1 VIVRAVKVSAVPW
14 DDPAGR
20 QLRAAQRAEIAERY
34 GTDDSEPGP
43 PPTADDITV
52 FFVAFDD
59 DGAPLGCGGLRLLG
73 DIRAGANPD
82 AVAETGTTGDAETV
96 AEVKRMFVVPEA
108 RGTGVSTAILQA
120 LEGFGRERG
129 WRRLLLETG
138 DAQPDAV
145 RFYTREGY
153 TRIPGFGHYAD
164 SPSSLCF
171 EKLLIATDPMD
182 ALGCEGCE

>member
-1 VIVRAVKVSAVPW
+1 MIASAVTVRAVPW
-14 DDPAGR
+14 DDPAGVR
-20 QLRAAQRAEIAERY
+20 LRAAQRAEIAERY

-43 PPTADDITV
+43 PPTADDITA

-59 DGAPLGCGGLRLLG
+59 DGAALGCGGLRMLHDAHSG
-73 DIRAGANPD
+73 VAAGAD
-82 AVAETGTTGDAETV
+82 AV
-96 AEVKRMFVVPEA
+96 AEVKRMFVVPGA
-108 RGTGVSTAILQA
+108 RGTGVSTAILRA

-164 SPSSLCF
+164 SPTSLCF
-171 EKLLIATDPMD
+171 EKLLIVTDPAD

>member
-1 VIVRAVKVSAVPW
+1 MIARAVTVRAVSW

-73 DIRAGANPD
+73 GIRAGSDSD
-82 AVAETGTTGDAETV
+82 AVDGDTEAEAEI
-96 AEVKRMFVVPEA
+96 KRMFVVPEA
-108 RGTGVSTAILQA
+108 RGTGVSTAILHT
-120 LEGFGRERG
+120 LEAFGRERG

-164 SPSSLCF
+164 SPTSLCF

>member
-1 VIVRAVKVSAVPW
+1 MSVRAVSW
-14 DDPAGR
+14 DDPSAVR
-20 QLRAAQRAEIAERY
+20 LRAAQRAEIAERY
-34 GTDDSEPGP
+34 GTTDSEPGP

-59 DGAPLGCGGLRLLG
+59 DGAPLGCGGLRLLS
-73 DIRAGANPD
+73 RADTESNAD
-82 AVAETGTTGDAETV
+82 TEAEI
-96 AEVKRMFVVPEA
+96 KRMFVVPEA
-108 RGTGVSTAILQA
+108 RGTGVSTTILHA
-120 LEGFGRERG
+120 LEGFGREHG

-182 ALGCEGCE
+182 ELGCEGCE

>member
-1 VIVRAVKVSAVPW
+1 MITAVPW
-14 DDPAGR
+14 DDPAGV

-43 PPTADDITV
+43 APTAEDIVV
-52 FFVAFDD
+52 FLVAFGD
-59 DGAPLGCGGLRLLG
+59 DGTPLGCGGLRLLSRG
-73 DIRAGANPD
+73 
-82 AVAETGTTGDAETV
+82 E

-138 DAQPDAV
+138 IEQPDAV

-153 TRIPGFGHYAD
+153 TGIPGFGHYAD

-171 EKLLIATDPMD
+171 EKLLVADP
-182 ALGCEGCE
+182 LPR